1 MKWMVQLITDGSGTR
16 LRSEHAVGWVCCWLA
31 RAGMEYNLTM
41 TKTTTPQPAPLD
53 ELAAQPL
60 PLREQ
65 RRIRQS
71 FLFGVA
77 NGGFLLFGD
86 ALIHPVLVLTL
97 FVDRLTDNAVL
108 IGLVPALSVA
118 LWFLPQA
125 LAAAFVEGRR
135 RQLPWAAWGGVARAV
150 AIGILA
156 AIVLA
161 GGIEP
166 SSRLLI
172 IFFLCYAAYN
182 LAAGFAFVP
191 LVELSARAIPADR
204 RGFFFSQR
212 NLWGSLLALLAGLIV
227 QRALAAGPSGFAVL
241 FATSFAALALAAYTT
256 LWIVERPAPPRSRP
270 LRVWLE
276 GLPELLARR
285 SVRRFLLF
293 RSFLA
298 LSTVADPFFVV
309 YAQSILGVPAA
320 TVGLYLALSAIAR
333 VATNPVWG
341 WVVERWGNRQLLQL
355 ATLARL
361 LMPLIALGV
370 QPLSRWERV
379 TSHVGEPERVIFFAF
394 AVVFIAYG
402 ATLSAQMLAN
412 FTAVLELARPADRPT
427 LIGFANSIL
436 GVVSLV
442 PLLGGLV
449 VDRFGFT
456 AVFLLALALAFLAL
470 LTSGLLPAPRRVA
483 R

>member
-1 MKWMVQLITDGSGTR
+1 MP
-16 LRSEHAVGWVCCWLA
+16 
-31 RAGMEYNLTM
+31 
-41 TKTTTPQPAPLD
+41 KTTASQPAVPNERVASPLT
-53 ELAAQPL
+53 P
-60 PLREQ
+60 REQ
-65 RRIRQS
+65 RRVRQS

-77 NGGFLLFGD
+77 NGGLLLFAD

-97 FVDRLTDNAVL
+97 FVARLTNNAVL
-108 IGLVPALSVA
+108 IGLVPALSVG

-125 LAAAFVEGRR
+125 LAAALVEGRH
-135 RQLPWAAWGGVARAV
+135 RQLPWAAWGGVARAL

-156 AIVLA
+156 AAVLA

-166 SSRLLI
+166 SGRLLLV
-172 IFFLCYAAYN
+172 FFLCYAAYN

-227 QRALAAGPSGFAVL
+227 QRALAADVSGFAVL
-241 FATSFAALALAAYTT
+241 FASSFAALALAAYTT
-256 LWIVERPAPPRSRP
+256 LWIVERPMPHRVRP
-270 LRVWLE
+270 LREWLE
-276 GLPELLARR
+276 ELPKLLVRR

-293 RSFLA
+293 RSLLA
-298 LSTVADPFFVV
+298 LSTIADPFFIV
-309 YAQSILGVPAA
+309 YAQVILGVPAA

-333 VATNPVWG
+333 VLTNPLWG

-355 ATLARL
+355 ATLVRL

-370 QPLSRWERV
+370 HPLATWERIA
-379 TSHVGEPERVIFFAF
+379 SLAGNSERVIFLAF
-394 AVVFIAYG
+394 AVVFVAYG

-412 FTAVLELARPADRPT
+412 FTAVLELARPDERPT
-427 LIGFANSIL
+427 LVGTTNSIL
-436 GVVSLV
+436 GIVALV
-442 PLLGGLV
+442 PMLGGVV
-449 VDRFGFT
+449 VDRFGFP
-456 AVFLLALALAFLAL
+456 AVFLLALILTLLALA
-470 LTSGLLPAPRRVA
+470 TSGLLPRPRPVA